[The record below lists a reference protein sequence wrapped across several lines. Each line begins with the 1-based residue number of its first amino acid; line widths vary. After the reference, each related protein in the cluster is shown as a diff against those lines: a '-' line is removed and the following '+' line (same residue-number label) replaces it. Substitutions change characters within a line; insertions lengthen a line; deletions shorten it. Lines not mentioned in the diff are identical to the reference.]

1 MGKNRIGEFLR
12 DPTLDRPTTEFF
24 EVRFGDDSVR
34 VSRETAARILAAL
47 GGNAPPRFVRVETI
61 TGSVAFI
68 RTDTIFGL
76 CECTRAQRAAQRRI
90 WKQLDEE
97 REEDEKDSYES

>member
-1 MGKNRIGEFLR
+1 MGNNRIAEFLR
-12 DPTLDRPTTEFF
+12 DPTLDRPTTDFF
-24 EVRFGDDSVR
+24 IVRFGDDSAP

-47 GGNAPPRFVRVETI
+47 GGDAPPRFLRVETI

-68 RTDTIFGL
+68 RTDTIVGL
-76 CECTRAQRAAQRRI
+76 HESTRAQRAARRRM

-97 REEDEKDSYES
+97 LEEDEKDSEES